1 MRQLLPLLVLILLCF
16 AQKTAAQGKSTAKE
30 HAAGQVKPAGKEKN
44 AVPGKS
50 ATKEQAGTGLLSFK
64 DSLMLTIHEGKKY
77 IMHPV
82 KPKQT
87 LFSIS
92 KFYSISLE
100 DLYDQNPV
108 LRYEPT
114 LKTGTKLKIPIP
126 NQAIKRYQKDV
137 PKWKLI
143 PMYYI
148 VQEGDHLFQICK
160 RHFDMPVDSILKR
173 NKMKNSQIK
182 PGQRIHMGWM
192 GTEGVKPE
200 WRTAKQSVESG
211 ALKVR
216 FDQDKAK
223 HKETES
229 QGVCFWQKDS
239 KEKGDL
245 YALHREA
252 AVGTIIAVT
261 NPIYQRTVFA
271 KVIGRIPD
279 GYEKNLEVILSPEA
293 ARKIG
298 AKDPRFFV
306 KVKYLK

>member
-1 MRQLLPLLVLILLCF
+1 MRQVLPLFVLILLCF
-16 AQKTAAQGKSTAKE
+16 AQKTAAQGKSTAKD
-30 HAAGQVKPAGKEKN
+30 HAAAAAKPAAKPQTAAPAKGTAN
-44 AVPGKS
+44 DPS
-50 ATKEQAGTGLLSFK
+50 AGLLTFK
-64 DSLMLTIHEGKKY
+64 DSLMLVIQDGKKY
-77 IMHPV
+77 IQHPV
-82 KPKQT
+82 KAKQT

-92 KFYSISLE
+92 KFYSLSLE
-100 DLYDQNPV
+100 DLYDLNPV
-108 LRYEPT
+108 LRYEPS
-114 LKTGTKLKIPIP
+114 LRTGNKLKIPIP
-126 NQAIKRYQKDV
+126 NQAIKRYKKDV
-137 PKWKLI
+137 PIYKLI
-143 PMYYI
+143 PIYYV
-148 VQEGDHLFQICK
+148 VQEGDNLFQICK
-160 RHFDMPVDSILKR
+160 RHFSMPVDSILKR
-173 NKMKNSQIK
+173 NKMKSPQIK

-192 GTEGVKPE
+192 GREGVLAE
-200 WRTAKQSVESG
+200 WRTAKPATESS
-211 ALKVR
+211 ALKTR

-223 HKETES
+223 HKEVEG